1 MMMTIKHGDNTS
13 NNNDESYSNS
23 NNDDVTINNDNY
35 DDGSYNYYV
44 NEDERSK
51 KITFG
56 TASWLTIYKINE
68 STKTKTLPM
77 TFPV

>member
-1 MMMTIKHGDNTS
+1 MMMIIKHGDNTS

-51 KITFG
+51 TNYLWYSFMVDDI
-56 TASWLTIYKINE
+56 
-68 STKTKTLPM
+68 
-77 TFPV
+77 